1 MTKLE
6 IATEIVAI
14 IGGDAEQL
22 AEKHTAKDLKRL
34 LKEAN
39 AEANNSIATD
49 SSEANWEKEE
59 VQKAINNAVK
69 TATIEPSDKELELV
83 DIVIK
88 NNVVTFVYSDE
99 STEEVKFKKG
109 MREIVN
115 TLIRN
120 ANYDLTIASKPE
132 PKKDII
138 QNIRNL
144 TYTRICRIALALDK
158 VKNAEARELFN
169 APVSDILAH
178 QAVDAIVIKNIADS
192 FCEVEKL
199 GRL

>member
-22 AEKHTAKDLKRL
+22 AEKHTAKELKAL
-34 LKEAN
+34 LKEN
-39 AEANNSIATD
+39 TKDDSPSENSD
-49 SSEANWEKEE
+49 D
-59 VQKAINNAVK
+59 V
-69 TATIEPSDKELELV
+69 ELV
-83 DIVIK
+83 DVVIK